1 MKRAAFPQ
9 NIRFQLPLTYAGIAA
24 LAAILIGAMM
34 ILIIGNYY
42 HAMELEYLAGN
53 ADGIARNLTGFASR
67 EKIGPENSLQKNAP
81 FFQNQARATAFLI
94 QSRVQILDQANN
106 LVADSGTPTQAW
118 YIRLSEARTE
128 TRPDPTPIS
137 GDAGPSISFS
147 TAPLQVPPQ
156 RDPNAPFSGISA
168 GRNMFGFTLQNACH
182 RGGQPAP
189 TSKARPAFTTSM
201 GMRWVTW

>member
-42 HAMELEYLAGN
+42 HIMELEYLAGN

-67 EKIGPENSLQKNAP
+67 EKIGPENSLQKNGA

-94 QSRVQILDQANN
+94 RVHPCL
-106 LVADSGTPTQAW
+106 
-118 YIRLSEARTE
+118 IR
-128 TRPDPTPIS
+128 
-137 GDAGPSISFS
+137 GSFLLAVRS
-147 TAPLQVPPQ
+147 ACSPRLG
-156 RDPNAPFSGISA
+156 ASA
-168 GRNMFGFTLQNACH
+168 GETLVS
-182 RGGQPAP
+182 R
-189 TSKARPAFTTSM
+189 KASC
-201 GMRWVTW
+201 